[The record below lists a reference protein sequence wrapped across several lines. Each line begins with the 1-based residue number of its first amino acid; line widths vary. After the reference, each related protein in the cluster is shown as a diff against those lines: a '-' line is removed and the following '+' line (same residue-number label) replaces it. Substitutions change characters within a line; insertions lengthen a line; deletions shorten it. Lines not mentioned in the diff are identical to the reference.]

1 MYHQFD
7 RSMHP
12 RQSVFNLV
20 MNMSEQNKQLEGD
33 IKELEAVS
41 MMKETCV
48 LVTCSSDSHLWS
60 VIMKFMRTSLLYGLA
75 PARCSVELGSYCVIL
90 C

>member
-12 RQSVFNLV
+12 RQSVFSLI
-20 MNMSEQNKQLEGD
+20 MNMGEQNKQLEGD

-41 MMKETCV
+41 
-48 LVTCSSDSHLWS
+48 
-60 VIMKFMRTSLLYGLA
+60 IMK
-75 PARCSVELGSYCVIL
+75 
-90 C
+90 